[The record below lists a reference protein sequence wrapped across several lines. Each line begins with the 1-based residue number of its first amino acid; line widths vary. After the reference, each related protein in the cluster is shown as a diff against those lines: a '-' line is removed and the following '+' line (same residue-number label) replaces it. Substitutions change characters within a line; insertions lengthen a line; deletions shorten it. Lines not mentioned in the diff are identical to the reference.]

1 MATDRPPAI
10 LLMGPTATG
19 KTRLAVE
26 LVQKLP
32 CEIIS
37 VDSAMIYRGMDIG
50 TAKPDRRTLLQA
62 PHRLIDIL
70 DPSRTYSAAR
80 FREDALR
87 EMAAVRAAER
97 IPLLVGGTMLYFHA
111 LEHGLTQLPG
121 ADSKVRARL
130 EEEARSIGLAALHKR
145 LLKIDPE
152 AAKRIHPRD
161 PQRLQRALEVYE
173 LTGLPL
179 SEHYQRGTAQTLPYS
194 LSKIVLMPAQRE
206 LLHDRIAKRFLKM
219 LEQGLIIEVEAL
231 YRRGDLKADMPS
243 MRAVGYRQVWEYMQG
258 HLDYET
264 MTYKAIAATR
274 QLAKRQLTWLRSIQH
289 AQQIDPEQCS
299 PTSIVS
305 KICAYLG

>member
-1 MATDRPPAI
+1 
-10 LLMGPTATG
+10 
-19 KTRLAVE
+19 
-26 LVQKLP
+26 
-32 CEIIS
+32 
-37 VDSAMIYRGMDIG
+37 MDIG
-50 TAKPDRRTLLQA
+50 TAKPDRRTLAQA

-70 DPSRTYSAAR
+70 DPSRAYSAAR

-87 EMAAVRAAER
+87 EMAAVRAAGR

-130 EEEARSIGLAALHKR
+130 EEEARSIGWAALHKR

-179 SEHYQRGTAQTLPYS
+179 SEHYRRGTAQTLPYS
-194 LSKIVLMPAQRE
+194 LIKIVLMPARRE
-206 LLHDRIAKRFLKM
+206 LLHNRIAKRFLKM

-231 YRRGDLKADMPS
+231 YKRGDLKADMPS
-243 MRAVGYRQVWEYMQG
+243 MRAVGYRQVWDYMQG
-258 HLDYET
+258 HLDYEA

-274 QLAKRQLTWLRSIQH
+274 QLAKRQQTWLRSVQH
-289 AQQIDPEQCS
+289 AQRFDPDQCS
-299 PTSIVS
+299 PASIVT